1 VPQCEAVLTRK
12 IGRMASQLIDVR
24 SRKVA
29 VLEAGAG
36 EPLVYL
42 HGFADVHGVAGD
54 FQPFHQRLAQGAK
67 VIAPAHPGCAGSS
80 ELTDGCSIDDVVFHT
95 LEVLDARG
103 LERFDLVGHCAGG
116 WIAAEL
122 AVRHPE
128 KVARL
133 VLIGACGLFVPGEP
147 IGDVFMHAQPE
158 RGVDLTTLRGLLFS
172 DASTPVAERFF
183 PDGRGDIDEEMRRY
197 QMLRFGSFVGFK
209 PPYFHHRAL
218 RERLY
223 RAAMPALVI
232 WGEHDRMVPR
242 AHGDAYVAGLA
253 GASELKIVNG
263 AGHAAPLE
271 EPEATATLLIEFLND
286 TRAKAGTLQQA
297 SGRRAR

>member
-1 VPQCEAVLTRK
+1 
-12 IGRMASQLIDVR
+12 MSQRTINVR
-24 SRKVA
+24 GRKVE

-42 HGFADVHGVAGD
+42 HGFADVHGVTAD
-54 FQPFHQRLAQGAK
+54 LQPFHHQLSKAARL
-67 VIAPAHPGCAGSS
+67 IAPAHPGCAGSD
-80 ELTDGCSIDDVVFHT
+80 ELAEGCSIDDVLFHT
-95 LEVLDARG
+95 LEVLDTLG
-103 LERFDLVGHCAGG
+103 LQRFDLVGHCAGG

-128 KVARL
+128 RIARL
-133 VLIGACGLFVPGEP
+133 VLIGACGLFVESEP

-158 RGVDLTTLRGLLFS
+158 RGTDYQSLRTLLFS
-172 DASTPVAERFF
+172 AADAPAALRFF

-209 PPYFHHRAL
+209 PPYFYSRAL

-232 WGEHDRMVPR
+232 WGEDDRMVPR
-242 AHGDAYVAGLA
+242 AHGEAYAAGLP
-253 GASELKIVNG
+253 GADALEPVKDC
-263 AGHAAPLE
+263 GHAVL
-271 EPEATATLLIEFLND
+271 
-286 TRAKAGTLQQA
+286 LQQPQA
-297 SGRRAR
+297 AADLVLRFLRKAQSTKS